1 MRKTGKI
8 SEPIDTDWGLTC
20 QSSEQQSGATPH
32 LSKMP
37 HRNGRRPFAGWLA
50 MANQL
55 SYAHTE
61 SEGFLKNVCDGQTL
75 EVTRSDSRGRKKKN
89 QPKPQDLRLFSTLP
103 SVSHTIEQT
112 NMESA
117 SPRAGVMAAMGPEGS
132 SWNPLI
138 INWAS
143 EAALSIFRLGRFMFW
158 AR

>member
-55 SYAHTE
+55 SLQHIPRQFFPWLGTP
-61 SEGFLKNVCDGQTL
+61 FLNHNLSRDGYFQL
-75 EVTRSDSRGRKKKN
+75 
-89 QPKPQDLRLFSTLP
+89 
-103 SVSHTIEQT
+103 
-112 NMESA
+112 
-117 SPRAGVMAAMGPEGS
+117 
-132 SWNPLI
+132 
-138 INWAS
+138 
-143 EAALSIFRLGRFMFW
+143 
-158 AR
+158 